1 MKQKKTINTQTEY
14 PQKKNNWLCEE
25 NSLNQVFYK
34 LRQKKKKKE
43 IKQQLTELR
52 KEIEEKDENTLRN
65 ED

>member
-34 LRQKKKKKE
+34 LRQKKKKKG
-43 IKQQLTELR
+43 
-52 KEIEEKDENTLRN
+52 N
-65 ED
+65 